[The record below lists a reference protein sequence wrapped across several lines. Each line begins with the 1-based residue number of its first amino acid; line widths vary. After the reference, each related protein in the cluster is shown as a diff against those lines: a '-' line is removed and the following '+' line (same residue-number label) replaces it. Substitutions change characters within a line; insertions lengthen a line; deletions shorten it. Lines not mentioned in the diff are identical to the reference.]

1 MSLAQKTHNGNNTST
16 GKSNKKKKTLDSEYQ
31 SYTYI
36 KNELKDK
43 GWNISNPNRTPSG
56 QLYTQHE
63 CLQNKEISARWGKVH
78 PEYVIK
84 LTEDEYW
91 IIEAKPTIE
100 EVNKAFDEA
109 IWYGKL
115 LNESKLL
122 KSMIITGV
130 AGNDSDK
137 YLVRNGFWVE
147 EKKDFQIISYEG
159 KEITSIL
166 TPDITKRLLR
176 EKTPILK
183 EFDIPDNQ
191 LLKAADDINK
201 KFQEAGIRKDKRST
215 IIATM
220 LLSLLGE
227 TDPNYNATP
236 EVFVNDINGRAK
248 ESLEIKGKEDFFKYI
263 EIQLPEKSDAKN
275 RFKEAL
281 VDAFF
286 TLRKINIRA
295 AMQTG
300 SDVLGRF
307 YETFLKYGNGAKDLG
322 IVLTPHHITEFAAD
336 VLNVT
341 HNDIIYDPT
350 CGTGGFLVSSF
361 YRVKNNSNADQL
373 EKFRLNGIFG
383 IDLQSNVATLAIVN
397 MIFRGDGRNNIINDD
412 CLQQELMAVTSKGEN
427 SAVIVSHDD
436 KNWRK
441 RVEGEGKTILDN
453 KKPVSKVLMNPPF
466 ALKKAK
472 EEIYRFVDHALDQI
486 DDGGLLFSVLPC
498 STMVKGDSYKAWRS
512 NLLSKNTLLSVIT
525 FAEDLFY
532 PQSQPPS
539 LAIIVKKGTAHPLEQ
554 NVLWIRVRNDG
565 YRKIKGKRLFDPK
578 VLNQIDDDLKML
590 VQSFIMNQR
599 IQVESKPEFVKV
611 TKIDFEDT
619 ELELIPE
626 AYLDENI
633 PTIDDIQNGVEET
646 VRDTVAFLIR
656 ASREEVAIQ
665 DE

>member
-1 MSLAQKTHNGNNTST
+1 
-16 GKSNKKKKTLDSEYQ
+16 
-31 SYTYI
+31 
-36 KNELKDK
+36 
-43 GWNISNPNRTPSG
+43 
-56 QLYTQHE
+56 
-63 CLQNKEISARWGKVH
+63 
-78 PEYVIK
+78 
-84 LTEDEYW
+84 
-91 IIEAKPTIE
+91 
-100 EVNKAFDEA
+100 
-109 IWYGKL
+109 
-115 LNESKLL
+115 
-122 KSMIITGV
+122 
-130 AGNDSDK
+130 
-137 YLVRNGFWVE
+137 
-147 EKKDFQIISYEG
+147 
-159 KEITSIL
+159 
-166 TPDITKRLLR
+166 
-176 EKTPILK
+176 
-183 EFDIPDNQ
+183 
-191 LLKAADDINK
+191 
-201 KFQEAGIRKDKRST
+201 
-215 IIATM
+215 
-220 LLSLLGE
+220 
-227 TDPNYNATP
+227 
-236 EVFVNDINGRAK
+236 
-248 ESLEIKGKEDFFKYI
+248 
-263 EIQLPEKSDAKN
+263 
-275 RFKEAL
+275 
-281 VDAFF
+281 
-286 TLRKINIRA
+286 
-295 AMQTG
+295 
-300 SDVLGRF
+300 
-307 YETFLKYGNGAKDLG
+307 
-322 IVLTPHHITEFAAD
+322 
-336 VLNVT
+336 
-341 HNDIIYDPT
+341 
-350 CGTGGFLVSSF
+350 
-361 YRVKNNSNADQL
+361 
-373 EKFRLNGIFG
+373 
-383 IDLQSNVATLAIVN
+383 
-397 MIFRGDGRNNIINDD
+397 
-412 CLQQELMAVTSKGEN
+412 MAVTSKGEN